1 MTSDETPAAAAA
13 PPLTIRGLTIQR
25 PWAGAIV
32 HGGKR
37 IENRTWY
44 PAASLMKAPGLWL
57 AIHAGAHW
65 DAAGAELCLPR
76 WPRARDEVMGGD
88 RAGEFPLRDERS
100 WPKFARA
107 KGIVGVAR
115 VEFAAPIADLGAYL
129 AKTRGGRAMAATWA
143 AGPLCWVLRDVR
155 PLPWPIPCRGALGLW
170 ALEPAALEAVAP
182 WCVREPRNVPW

>member
-1 MTSDETPAAAAA
+1 MTSNEDPAAAAA

-44 PAASLMKAPGLWL
+44 PAPDLMRGGLWI
-57 AIHAGAHW
+57 AVHAGAHW
-65 DAAGAELCLPR
+65 DAVGAELCLSR
-76 WPRARDEVMGGD
+76 WPRARDEVLAGP
-88 RAGEFPLRDERS
+88 RAGELPPRDERG
-100 WPKFARA
+100 WPAFATA

-115 VEFAAPIADLGAYL
+115 VEFACPVADLGAYL
-129 AKTRGGRAMAATWA
+129 RTRRGARAMAAVWA
-143 AGPLCWVLRDVR
+143 AGPVCWVLRDVR
-155 PLPWPIPCRGALGLW
+155 PLPRPIPCRGALGLW
-170 ALEPAALEAVAP
+170 VLEPAAIEAVRP